1 MRRHRAEALRN
12 LPKPTG
18 AARCVSTWREA
29 DGEVRECRQAVYG
42 SGRVRRRIRGL
53 PGRRAGQAFF
63 VLGRALAG
71 SWCKE
76 AARGGRAWLAVGPS
90 GWVRPGRHGRG
101 VVGAAAPEGQRDC
114 RELQKGRTVG
124 GDTIEIWGQS

>member
-42 SGRVRRRIRGL
+42 SGRVAGACPWWALLLLRGS
-53 PGRRAGQAFF
+53 A
-63 VLGRALAG
+63 
-71 SWCKE
+71 
-76 AARGGRAWLAVGPS
+76 
-90 GWVRPGRHGRG
+90 
-101 VVGAAAPEGQRDC
+101 RDC
-114 RELQKGRTVG
+114 RELQKGRSEG